1 MSRTTLVLLGLAL
14 AAGGCSTAEVRS
26 VGVHP
31 LKNAEGHVIGQKEV
45 LRANGETMARLSLY
59 IPRVENGKLVGYE
72 ERMPGGTILRNLQG
86 RKIGSR
92 YVDLRSRG
100 SNPRNRGLTIVV
112 HSSPAGRV
120 AAPDIEALRTL
131 AQLERHSL

>member
-1 MSRTTLVLLGLAL
+1 MSRTTLVLLALAL

-45 LRANGETMARLSLY
+45 LRGNGETMARLSLY
-59 IPRVENGKLVGYE
+59 IPRVENGRLVGYE

-100 SNPRNRGLTIVV
+100 SNPHNRGLTIIVR
-112 HSSPAGRV
+112 SSASEPFS
-120 AAPDIEALRTL
+120 APDIEELRSL